1 MIKLLYFFIISIL
14 VYESIIQI
22 IYLYDEDV
30 VLTELNSSFEFSE
43 DLHASVNRLRD
54 YLYTDFLNTTFE
66 QKPRSDIFM
75 SLWLK
80 NRPIVRQTATETLG
94 GHFALCGE
102 ISRVMVCLLR
112 NRGIK
117 SRRLYVSKDSA
128 TNHVLF
134 EYFHEKDEK
143 WYVVDSFKDFLCIT
157 DILRYNKLSAIAFT
171 EEHTA
176 NVPYDK
182 YSHLNKPIT
191 SRLGRYPYDI
201 PYLFSV
207 LMDSPHLLK
216 LTFYFG
222 VLFFT
227 FTLKILIK
235 KLFKNY

>member
-14 VYESIIQI
+14 VYESITQLIC
-22 IYLYDEDV
+22 LHDEDAI
-30 VLTELNSSFEFSE
+30 LSELNSSYEFDD
-43 DLHASVNRLRD
+43 DLHTSVNRLRD

-66 QKPRSDIFM
+66 QKPRSNIFM
-75 SLWLK
+75 TLWLR
-80 NRPIVRQTATETLG
+80 NRPMIRQTATETIG

-102 ISRVMVCLLR
+102 ISRTMVCLLR

-117 SRRLYVSKDSA
+117 ARRLYVYKDSA

-143 WYVVDSFKDFLCIT
+143 WYVVDSFKDFLSIT
-157 DILRYNKLSAIAFT
+157 DILRDNKLSAKVFT
-171 EEHTA
+171 KDHRA

-201 PYLFSV
+201 PYYFSV

-216 LTFYFG
+216 LTFYIG
-222 VLFFT
+222 ILFII
-227 FTLKILIK
+227 FTLKFLIK
-235 KLFKNY
+235 YLFKTN